1 MSFDHKAFE
10 FEWESFST
18 ELAPLLAASL
28 SNNDTSRLHA
38 FIKSNVASCASPYDG
53 EPLSQEWESLLEV
66 GGVQEMADFALTK
79 YYSPLNNFGL
89 SENWVSL
96 EPLLNPEQKMALLG
110 KPFGNASSL
119 FDPGCQGSYF
129 QTPAMVAN
137 SVSVLANSP
146 SREICE
152 YFCVLGTIAVKKKGL
167 YVTF

>member
-10 FEWESFST
+10 FEWESFSI

-28 SNNDTSRLHA
+28 SNNDTSKLHA
-38 FIKSNVASCASPYDG
+38 FINSNVACCASPYDG

-89 SENWVSL
+89 SENWVNL
-96 EPLLNPEQKMALLG
+96 EALLNPEQKPALLG
-110 KPFGNASSL
+110 EPFGNAGSL

-129 QTPAMVAN
+129 QTPVIVAN
-137 SVSVLANSP
+137 SVNVLANST
-146 SREICE
+146 SLEICK
-152 YFCVLGTIAVKKKGL
+152 YSRVLGSVAAKKKGL